1 MRLFQVIC
9 CSTSASTTRSSGV
22 GEEGVN
28 LREGVARAIELRR
41 LIHRGDLTYRSYI
54 RDYR

>member
-1 MRLFQVIC
+1 MRLFQVSC
-9 CSTSASTTRSSGV
+9 WSTSASITRSSGV

-41 LIHRGDLTYRSYI
+41 LTHRGDFTYRSYI
-54 RDYR
+54 